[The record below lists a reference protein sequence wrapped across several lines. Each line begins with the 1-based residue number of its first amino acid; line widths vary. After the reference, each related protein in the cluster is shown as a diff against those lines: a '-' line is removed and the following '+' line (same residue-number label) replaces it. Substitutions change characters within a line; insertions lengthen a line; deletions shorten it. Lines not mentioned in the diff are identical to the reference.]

1 MGVRAVV
8 PGDLQGVAALHC
20 RPGVLGDDGDAA
32 DRLELGRD
40 LGRVDLEHLDYAGD
54 LHGLGIVVAR
64 HLAAEDRRA
73 GNEGVEHPVETGI
86 EAVHGLAGGEVLV
99 VDGADLALADELEGF
114 LILQGHALASGHG
127 EFGGCRRHVAKAER
141 ALRLGMGEDRVLG
154 LHFRCRHAPLLGGGL
169 DQHGLRRRTR
179 MAQVREEVAERA
191 RAVGVLVAE
200 TSFVTPGLGDLDL
213 GPIRLELVG
222 DDEGDGGAHALA
234 HLRAMAGDGDGAV
247 RRDGHE
253 HLRVVLPAM
262 RHGIGAEFLRL
273 VLLVLG
279 TRGITPG
286 QGEHQGRPCRRAWRG
301 G

>member
-1 MGVRAVV
+1 M
-8 PGDLQGVAALHC
+8 
-20 RPGVLGDDGDAA
+20 
-32 DRLELGRD
+32 
-40 LGRVDLEHLDYAGD
+40 
-54 LHGLGIVVAR
+54 
-64 HLAAEDRRA
+64 
-73 GNEGVEHPVETGI
+73 
-86 EAVHGLAGGEVLV
+86 
-99 VDGADLALADELEGF
+99 
-114 LILQGHALASGHG
+114 
-127 EFGGCRRHVAKAER
+127 
-141 ALRLGMGEDRVLG
+141 
-154 LHFRCRHAPLLGGGL
+154 LGGGL

-286 QGEHQGRPCRRAWRG
+286 QGEHQGAHAAEHGAAADIGESAGRFGGGGRLGGEVGHDLCVVNHRRSPLLAAG
-301 G
+301 AFPAA